1 MPGQYFVYVLTN
13 TYHSVLYTGV
23 TNDLLGRV
31 WRHRAGVGGKF
42 TAKYA
47 CNKLVFYEVYLDP
60 YNAIAREK
68 QIKAGSRKKKLAL
81 IEAMNPNWADLYEG
95 IIY

>member
-1 MPGQYFVYVLTN
+1 MPRQYFVYVLTN

-47 CNKLVFYEVYLDP
+47 CSKLVFYEVYLDP

-68 QIKAGSRKKKLAL
+68 QIKAGSRNRKIAL
-81 IEAMNPNWADLYEG
+81 IELMNPAWLDLYDQLQP
-95 IIY
+95 

>member
-1 MPGQYFVYVLTN
+1 MRRQYFVYVLTN

-47 CNKLVFYEVYLDP
+47 CSKLVFYEVYLDP

-68 QIKAGSRKKKLAL
+68 QIKAGSRNRKIAL
-81 IEAMNPNWADLYEG
+81 IEFMNPAWLDLYDQLQP
-95 IIY
+95 

>member
-1 MPGQYFVYVLTN
+1 MQRQYFVYILTN
-13 TYHSVLYTGV
+13 PHHSVLYTGV

-47 CNKLVFYEVYLDP
+47 CSKLVFFEIYLDS

-68 QIKAGSRKKKLAL
+68 QIKAGSRNRKITL
-81 IEAMNPNWADLYEG
+81 IEQLNPAWIDLYDQLQP
-95 IIY
+95 

>member
-1 MPGQYFVYVLTN
+1 MRREYFVYVLTN
-13 TYHSVLYTGV
+13 AHHTVLYTGV
-23 TNDLLGRV
+23 TGDLLGRV

-47 CNKLVFYEVYLDP
+47 CSKLVFYEIYLDP

-68 QIKAGSRKKKLAL
+68 QIKAGSRRRKIAL
-81 IEAMNPNWADLYEG
+81 IERRNPGWIDLHDELRQ
-95 IIY
+95 

>member
-1 MPGQYFVYVLTN
+1 MPRQYFVYVLTN

-68 QIKAGSRKKKLAL
+68 QIKAGSRHRKIAL
-81 IEAMNPNWADLYEG
+81 IELMNPAWVDLYDHLQP
-95 IIY
+95 